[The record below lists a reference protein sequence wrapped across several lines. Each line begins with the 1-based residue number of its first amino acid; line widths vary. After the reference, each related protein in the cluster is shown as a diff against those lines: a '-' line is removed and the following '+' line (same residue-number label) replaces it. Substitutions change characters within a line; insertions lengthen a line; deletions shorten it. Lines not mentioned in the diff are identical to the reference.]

1 MYAEVMPALGACG
14 HETIA
19 VDLLGY
25 GRSDPRP
32 PEWSMQAWADNLAEA
47 LHALDVTQGLAVLG
61 GHGGACVAV
70 ELALRH
76 PRLVDAV
83 MLDGCP
89 FLTPE
94 LAATFAAMG
103 RAKRPVPTADG
114 GHESLVFRTVR
125 TTFEHYLPGFDVT
138 AATLERLW
146 PAMIDYLETDF
157 VSSAPISAAYDLAA
171 SLPRLRQ
178 PTLLLGALTDTLA
191 THFPRA
197 CALLP
202 SAEQH
207 FFDGDHPLHDPVRA
221 RDYAAVLARF
231 LATITA
237 SAAGSD

>member
-1 MYAEVMPALGACG
+1 MYAEVMPALGAYG

-32 PEWSMQAWADNLAEA
+32 SEWSMGAWADNVAEA
-47 LHALDVTQGLAVLG
+47 LRALDVTEGLAVLG
-61 GHGGACVAV
+61 GHSGACVAV

-103 RAKRPVPTADG
+103 RAKRPVPAADG

-125 TTFEHYLPGFDVT
+125 TTFEHYLPGFDLT
-138 AATLERLW
+138 PATLERLW

-171 SLPRLRQ
+171 SLSRLRQ
-178 PTLLLGALTDTLA
+178 PTLLLGAQTDTLA
-191 THFPRA
+191 AHFPHA
-197 CALLP
+197 CELLP
-202 SAEQH
+202 MAARH
-207 FFDGDHPLHDPVRA
+207 FFGGDHPLHDPARA
-221 RDYAAVLARF
+221 KPYAAVIDGF
-231 LATITA
+231 LAGIGS
-237 SAAGSD
+237 SAR